1 MIYNKT
7 FNTITLNIIPLNDYK
22 IVCGSCTL
30 YIVLFD
36 AFSVTST
43 VVPLLVFS
51 FTFLVFSFTFI
62 GIRKA
67 ILLMPITSVNEN

>member
-51 FTFLVFSFTFI
+51 FTFI